1 MIANLRSEWL
11 KVRTLRVHLLLVVLA
26 VGLPLLVIGLF
37 TGFAS
42 EPESISGDDLVAVMG
57 VAMVISLMLVGVSAL
72 LAVSAEY
79 GYNTV
84 RVTYAATPRRW
95 RVVVAKLVVNSLVA
109 VVTMFVAILLSWL
122 AGSAILNQRS
132 GGVSLSDGD
141 DLGITLAAMVIVG
154 LVFAWFGTGLG
165 MLIRN
170 SAMGVTLLVLWPLL
184 LENLITLVASL
195 ANFDQIVRWLPLQ
208 MAIGAMTTAGSTD
221 AFAWPWSVLWPL
233 AFGAVLVAIGLVV
246 DSRRDA

>member
-11 KVRTLRVHLLLVVLA
+11 KVRTLRVHLLLAVFAVVLPLA
-26 VGLPLLVIGLF
+26 VTGIFTALSNDPSSIG
-37 TGFAS
+37 
-42 EPESISGDDLVAVMG
+42 GDDLVAVMG
-57 VAMVISLMLVGVSAL
+57 AGMVISLMLMGVSSV

-95 RVVVAKLVVNSLVA
+95 KVVLAKWVVNSVFA
-109 VVTMFVAILLSWL
+109 TGTVAIAILVTWL
-122 AGSAILNQRS
+122 AGSTILRRR
-132 GGVSLSDGD
+132 GREVSLSDGD
-141 DLGITLAAMVIVG
+141 DLWITLAAMVAVA

-184 LENLITLVASL
+184 LENVISLVAIL
-195 ANFDQIVRWLPLQ
+195 ASFGQLARWLPLQ
-208 MAIGAMTTAGSTD
+208 TAIGAMTTAASD

-233 AFGAVLVAIGLVV
+233 AFGAALVGIGLFV

>member
-1 MIANLRSEWL
+1 MISNLRSEWL
-11 KVRTLRVHLLLVVLA
+11 KVRTLRVHLLLAVLA
-26 VGLPLLVIGLF
+26 VLLPLAVTGLF
-37 TGFAS
+37 TGLAS
-42 EPESISGDDLVAVMG
+42 EPESIGGDDLVAVMG
-57 VAMVISLMLVGVSAL
+57 AAMAISLMLVGVSAL

-95 RVVVAKLVVNSLVA
+95 KVVVAKLVVNS
-109 VVTMFVAILLSWL
+109 FVATVTIGIAIAVTWVVGSTILSQRDGEVAL
-122 AGSAILNQRS
+122 A
-132 GGVSLSDGD
+132 DGE

-165 MLIRN
+165 LLIRN

-184 LENLITLVASL
+184 LENIITLVASL
-195 ANFDQIVRWLPLQ
+195 ADFDQIVRWLPLQ
-208 MAIGAMTTAGSTD
+208 MAIGAMSTAGSTD

-233 AFGAVLVAIGLVV
+233 AFGGALVAIGLFV

>member
-11 KVRTLRVHLLLVVLA
+11 KVRTLRVHLLLAVFAVALPLA
-26 VGLPLLVIGLF
+26 VTGLF
-37 TGFAS
+37 TGLAS
-42 EPESISGDDLVAVMG
+42 DPGSIGGDDLVAIMG
-57 VAMVISLMLVGVSAL
+57 AGMVISLMLVGVSAL

-79 GYNTV
+79 GFNTV
-84 RVTYAATPRRW
+84 RVTYAATPQRW
-95 RVVVAKLVVNSLVA
+95 KVVAAKTVVNSVVA
-109 VVTMFVAILLSWL
+109 TVTIGIAIVVTWVVGSTILSQRGGEVA
-122 AGSAILNQRS
+122 
-132 GGVSLSDGD
+132 LSDGD
-141 DLGITLAAMVIVG
+141 DLGVTLAAMVIVG

-184 LENLITLVASL
+184 LENLISLVATL
-195 ANFDQIVRWLPLQ
+195 ANFEQIVRWLPLQ
-208 MAIGAMTTAGSTD
+208 TAIGAMTSAASD

-233 AFGAVLVAIGLVV
+233 AFGAALLGIGLIV

>member
-11 KVRTLRVHLLLVVLA
+11 KVRTLRVHLLLAVLA
-26 VGLPLLVIGLF
+26 VVLPLAVTGLF
-37 TGFAS
+37 TSLAS
-42 EPESISGDDLVAVMG
+42 DPESIGGDDLVAIMG
-57 VAMVISLMLVGVSAL
+57 AGMVISLMLVGVSAL

-95 RVVVAKLVVNSLVA
+95 KVVAAKTVVNSVVA
-109 VVTMFVAILLSWL
+109 TVTIGIAIVVTWFVGSTIVSQRGGEVAL
-122 AGSAILNQRS
+122 A
-132 GGVSLSDGD
+132 DGE

-170 SAMGVTLLVLWPLL
+170 SALGVTLLVLWPLL
-184 LENLITLVASL
+184 LENVISLVASL
-195 ANFDQIVRWLPLQ
+195 ADFDQIVRWLPLQ
-208 MAIGAMTTAGSTD
+208 MAIGAMSTAGSTD

-233 AFGAVLVAIGLVV
+233 AFGGALVAIGLFV

>member
-11 KVRTLRVHLLLVVLA
+11 KVRTLRVHLLLAVLA
-26 VGLPLLVIGLF
+26 VVLPLAVTGLF
-37 TGFAS
+37 TSLAS
-42 EPESISGDDLVAVMG
+42 DPESIGGDDLVAIMG
-57 VAMVISLMLVGVSAL
+57 AGMVISLMLVGVSAL

-95 RVVVAKLVVNSLVA
+95 KVVVAKLVVNSLVA
-109 VVTMFVAILLSWL
+109 TVTIGIAIAVSWVVGSTILS
-122 AGSAILNQRS
+122 QR
-132 GGVSLSDGD
+132 GGEVSLADGE

-165 MLIRN
+165 LLIRN

-184 LENLITLVASL
+184 LENIITLVASL
-195 ANFDQIVRWLPLQ
+195 ADFDQIVRWLPLQ
-208 MAIGAMTTAGSTD
+208 MAIGAMSTAGSTD
-221 AFAWPWSVLWPL
+221 AFEWPWSVLWPL
-233 AFGAVLVAIGLVV
+233 TFGGALVAIGLFV